1 MSATT
6 NTANNAASQ
15 LRSLRSFQRPVDAEA
30 MNIRFGIELETKVPR
45 TSGLSVGGYHNG
57 NPVRSARALDGQLL
71 DAPTFNG
78 ATWRADRDG
87 SITCEAGEMA
97 CEFVSPIL
105 HGEAGVENLCQ
116 FVEWMLAVGA
126 KVDISCGVHITVGI
140 ESVIGTSDAG
150 KVSEFVRKLAHIA
163 QWHAMSLY
171 GQTGTGR
178 HLNRY
183 SHTLAAD
190 VERHMRKIVNT
201 SNVADKEAA
210 AAACGRGM
218 LNVQKAFRM
227 GVGGYVGAVEFRV
240 FAGTTSLTKIL
251 HHLATVLGLCRRASQ
266 VQCLGAFRKNKL
278 QVKRTQTADSA
289 VKFLWD
295 YLGWSGTARPVAL
308 GMFGRLHTEFPACRD
323 EALRLCG
330 KFDERYPDARL

>member
-1 MSATT
+1 
-6 NTANNAASQ
+6 
-15 LRSLRSFQRPVDAEA
+15 
-30 MNIRFGIELETKVPR
+30 MNIRFGVELETKVPR
-45 TSGLSVGGYHNG
+45 TSGIAVGGYHSG
-57 NPVRSARALDGQLL
+57 YPVRSARATNGQELA
-71 DAPTFNG
+71 APTFNG

-87 SITCEAGEMA
+87 SITCEPGETA

-105 HGEAGVENLCQ
+105 HGETGVENLCQ

-126 KVDISCGVHITVGI
+126 NVDTSCGCHITVGI
-140 ESVIGTSDAG
+140 ESVIGSAQPE

-178 HLNRY
+178 HLSRY

-201 SNVADKEAA
+201 SSVADKEAA

-218 LNVQKAFRM
+218 LNFQKAFRM
-227 GVGGYVGAVEFRV
+227 RGAEYVGAVEFRV
-240 FAGTTSLTKIL
+240 FAGTTSLVKVL
-251 HHLATVLGLCRRASQ
+251 HHLATVLGLCRRAAQ

-278 QVKRTQTADSA
+278 QAKRTQTAESA
-289 VKFLWD
+289 VQFLWD
-295 YLGWSGTARPVAL
+295 YLGWTGGARPCAL
-308 GMFGRLHTEFPACRD
+308 GLFGRLHGEFPSYGH
-323 EALRLCG
+323 EALRLCR
-330 KFDERYPDARL
+330 KFDERYPEARL

>member
-1 MSATT
+1 M
-6 NTANNAASQ
+6 
-15 LRSLRSFQRPVDAEA
+15 RSFKKQQDTEA
-30 MNIRFGIELETKVPR
+30 TGIRFGIELETKIPR
-45 TSGLSVGGYHNG
+45 TSGIAVGGYHVG
-57 NPVRSARALDGQLL
+57 YPVRSAIATNGQQLA
-71 DAPTFNG
+71 APTFNG

-87 SITCEAGEMA
+87 SITCEPGETA

-126 KVDISCGVHITVGI
+126 KVDTSCGCHITVGV
-140 ESVIGTSDAG
+140 ESVIGSAQPE

-201 SNVADKEAA
+201 SSVADKEAA

-218 LNVQKAFRM
+218 LNMQK
-227 GVGGYVGAVEFRV
+227 VP
-240 FAGTTSLTKIL
+240 LL
-251 HHLATVLGLCRRASQ
+251 
-266 VQCLGAFRKNKL
+266 
-278 QVKRTQTADSA
+278 
-289 VKFLWD
+289 FLVM
-295 YLGWSGTARPVAL
+295 R
-308 GMFGRLHTEFPACRD
+308 
-323 EALRLCG
+323 
-330 KFDERYPDARL
+330 

>member
-1 MSATT
+1 M
-6 NTANNAASQ
+6 
-15 LRSLRSFQRPVDAEA
+15 RSFRKQQDTEA
-30 MNIRFGIELETKVPR
+30 TAIRFGIELETKIPR
-45 TSGLSVGGYHNG
+45 TSGLAVGGYHVG
-57 NPVRSARALDGQLL
+57 YPVRSAIATNGQQLA
-71 DAPTFNG
+71 APTFNG

-87 SITCEAGEMA
+87 SITCEPGEMP

-116 FVEWMLAVGA
+116 FVEWMIAVGA
-126 KVDISCGVHITVGI
+126 KVDGSCGCHITVGV
-140 ESVIGTSDAG
+140 ESVIGSAQPE

-190 VERHMRKIVNT
+190 VARHLRSIVNT
-201 SNVADKEAA
+201 SSVADKEAA

-218 LNVQKAFRM
+218 LNIQKSFRM
-227 GVGGYVGAVEFRV
+227 RGGEYVGAVEFRV

-251 HHLATVLGLCRRASQ
+251 HHLATVLGLCRRAHQ

-278 QVKRTQTADSA
+278 QTKRTQTAASA
-289 VKFLWD
+289 LHFLHD
-295 YLGWSGTARPVAL
+295 YLGWNGSARPVAL
-308 GMFGRLHTEFPACRD
+308 GMFGRLHSEFPACRD